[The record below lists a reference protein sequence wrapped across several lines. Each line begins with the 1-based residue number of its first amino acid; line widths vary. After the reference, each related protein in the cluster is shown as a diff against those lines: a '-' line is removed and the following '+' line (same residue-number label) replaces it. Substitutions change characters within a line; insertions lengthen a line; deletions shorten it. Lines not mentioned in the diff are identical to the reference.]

1 MSEARKVRIVHCP
14 KCRKLLPE
22 HPGLSVYQCGGCGA
36 LLQAKEKTK
45 SRSILS
51 TLVSARSS
59 DEMNGGDF
67 GSHAPNEGDMR
78 SVHGKLADMMS
89 KSKWRLRNHDT
100 SDASVSPGGSRNGA
114 IGGGYGLS
122 DPDETTRSSACS
134 VEGIA
139 RKMKET
145 TLDGVRGT
153 SEDQRSSVGG
163 GRCESPDHDCNV
175 SDCNVRDRVGP
186 WVNRIGG
193 KEEADARLM
202 GRQKESKDEGLAE
215 LGGSEFRTMQV
226 TARADQV
233 GIDAQSMFRDHGLG
247 NVHTVARSQRQ
258 AVSSHRAVQRY
269 GDEDSRLGSLYGD
282 PRTFHDYRTNASY
295 NDVGHSSYHPHTSYG
310 YEKLRHSFQGS
321 RGTDRVSDL
330 ELERAQCLQRY
341 HELKDQLSRSG
352 DISHV
357 KGISSP
363 RLLAEPGDCILEE
376 RFGIKSGL
384 PSLPTPRNHVTCSYV
399 DYEHRSIPFKY
410 DDPYLPRL
418 GMTPRPHQY
427 SQPELAHDYAT
438 VQSMG
443 GLDPDPYEL
452 NHRRRFFHHPT
463 CSCLYC
469 HISCRQ
475 AHKTASSRSLQTI
488 LPDQVYTRH
497 GSYGP
502 VGHDHRL
509 ADIPAREPFN
519 VNWLNECGSYASECT
534 KLRPRR
540 LLVADLNKQHC
551 APIAGGAPF
560 ILCCN
565 CLELLKL
572 SPKLMRRDKNRRS
585 LQCGACFTRM
595 TVNVENTISI
605 TPMENQGSSSSA
617 NNNST
622 ELSNHDDIRSSH
634 DSGASSSMKIESY
647 DFEQNGLGF
656 QSIEPQP
663 NEQSQR
669 GRQDSNGAE
678 SRKGLAPA
686 SSHSSRD
693 VPRRDKVLLQSN
705 MVNSADV
712 PMKIDLVR
720 PPPGSSLQEHFEYSL
735 VLRKLEAAKDMKGEE
750 QAKRLSVDARHQSP
764 AQTSGTATE
773 IDVNSSEFTKNST
786 SEDSAEVSRGGQ
798 AGARTG
804 SQSSSSA
811 YVKSFLD
818 SNGSKGLGS
827 LGEKEVYVNGKL
839 IPPRE
844 LRRAQKQAG
853 PIAPGCYWYD
863 SKAGF
868 WGVIGSHC
876 LGIIPPFIQEFS
888 FPMPVNC
895 AGGTTAVYVNGREL
909 HVSDLELLGSRGLPT
924 TKDKHYIVEISGK
937 VFDDTGE
944 LVARIGKLAPT
955 VEKKKRGFGMRGP
968 DGFGV
973 HA

>member
-51 TLVSARSS
+51 TPVSARSS
-59 DEMNGGDF
+59 DEMNADF

-89 KSKWRLRNHDT
+89 ESKWRLRNHDT

-114 IGGGYGLS
+114 IGGGDDLS
-122 DPDETTRSSACS
+122 DPDETTRSSTGS

-139 RKMKET
+139 RKMKEA

-163 GRCESPDHDCNV
+163 GRCESPDYDCNV
-175 SDCNVRDRVGP
+175 GDRVGP

-202 GRQKESKDEGLAE
+202 GRQKESEDVGLAE

-233 GIDAQSMFRDHGLG
+233 GVDAQSMFRNHGLG
-247 NVHTVARSQRQ
+247 NVHTAARSQRQ
-258 AVSSHRAVQRY
+258 VVSSHRTVQRY
-269 GDEDSRLGSLYGD
+269 GDEDSRLGSLYAD
-282 PRTFHDYRTNASY
+282 PRAFCDYRRNASY
-295 NDVGHSSYHPHTSYG
+295 IDVGHSNYHPHTSHG

-330 ELERAQCLQRY
+330 ELERAQLLQRY
-341 HELKDQLSRSG
+341 HELKDQLS
-352 DISHV
+352 
-357 KGISSP
+357 SP
-363 RLLAEPGDCILEE
+363 NLLAEPDDCMLEE
-376 RFGIKSGL
+376 RFRIKSGL
-384 PSLPTPRNHVTCSYV
+384 PSLPTPKNHVTCSHV
-399 DYEHRSIPFKY
+399 DYEHKSIPFEY
-410 DDPYLPRL
+410 DDSYLPRL
-418 GMTPRPHQY
+418 GMTPRPPRY
-427 SQPELAHDYAT
+427 SQPELAHDCAT

-443 GLDPDPYEL
+443 DPDPYEL
-452 NHRRRFFHHPT
+452 NHQRPFFHHPT
-463 CSCLYC
+463 CSCSYC
-469 HISCRQ
+469 YISSRQ
-475 AHKTASSRSLQTI
+475 AHKTASGRSLQTI

-502 VGHDHRL
+502 VGHDHRV
-509 ADIPAREPFN
+509 ADFPAREPSN
-519 VNWLNECGSYASECT
+519 VNWLNDCGSYTSEFT

-540 LLVADLNKQHC
+540 LLVADLNKKHC

-572 SPKLMRRDKNRRS
+572 SPKLMRREKNRRS
-585 LQCGACFTRM
+585 LQCGACSTRM

-605 TPMENQGSSSSA
+605 TRMENQGSSSSA
-617 NNNST
+617 NNNSI

-656 QSIEPQP
+656 QSIQPQP

-712 PMKIDLVR
+712 PMKIDLVL

-750 QAKRLSVDARHQSP
+750 QAKRLSEDGRRQSP
-764 AQTSGTATE
+764 AQTSGMAAE
-773 IDVNSSEFTKNST
+773 IDVNSSEFTKNS
-786 SEDSAEVSRGGQ
+786 SSDDSAEVSSGGQ

-811 YVKSFLD
+811 YMKSFID
-818 SNGSKGLGS
+818 SNGSNGLGS

-844 LRRAQKQAG
+844 LRRAQRQAG
-853 PIAPGCYWYD
+853 PVAPGCYWYD

-868 WGVIGSHC
+868 WGVIGSRC

-888 FPMPVNC
+888 FPMSVNC

-909 HVSDLELLGSRGLPT
+909 HVSDLELLRSRGLPT
-924 TKDKHYIVEISGK
+924 TRDKYYIVEISGK
-937 VFDDTGE
+937 VFDEDTEE

-955 VEKKKRGFGMRGP
+955 VEKKKRGFGMRVP
-968 DGFGV
+968 DDFGV